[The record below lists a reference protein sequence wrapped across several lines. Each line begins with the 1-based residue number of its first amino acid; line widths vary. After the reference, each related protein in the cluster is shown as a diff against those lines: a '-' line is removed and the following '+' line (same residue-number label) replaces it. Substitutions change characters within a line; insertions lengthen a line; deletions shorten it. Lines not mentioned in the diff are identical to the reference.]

1 MKYSSWF
8 AGLDGVDSILISN
21 GGENA
26 IDKAFFYAT
35 GADEGIFEGS
45 SVIVTPDSERA
56 RMYVYTLEEQSAR
69 KTSHDVIP
77 AGSQAQMKENISLAL
92 KDKKRVGINF
102 SSMTLEMYNDLRS
115 VLPDTQFVDVSG
127 NILNSRMIKT
137 DDEIKRLREAA
148 RISSEALPSIIEHFK
163 EGMTEKELAADIVY
177 EMMKAGADGPSFESI
192 VCFGSNASIPH
203 HLPESRKLK
212 RGDFVLMDYGA
223 VYRRYCSDNTR
234 TVVFGK
240 AEEKQKEIYSIV
252 YEAQKK
258 AMDMIRDGVNG
269 RDVNSKALEVIDDTE
284 YRRKLMHGIGHGIG
298 LEVHDHHAL
307 GSSDFTLRKGMAITD
322 EPGIYIPGYGGVR
335 IEDDLIVKED
345 GFMLI
350 TDTPSKELIEVS

>member
-8 AGLDGVDSILISN
+8 TGLDGVDTILISN

-35 GADEGIFEGS
+35 GADEGLFEGS
-45 SVIVTPDSERA
+45 SVIITPESERA
-56 RMYVYTLEEQSAR
+56 TMFVYSLEEQSAR
-69 KTSHDVIP
+69 KTSHEVI
-77 AGSQAQMKENISLAL
+77 AANSQARMRENISKAL
-92 KDKKRVGINF
+92 KGKMRVGINF
-102 SSMTLEMYNDLRS
+102 SSLTLEMYNELRLN
-115 VLPDTQFVDVSG
+115 LPDVQFVDVSK
-127 NILNSRMIKT
+127 NILNSRMIKS
-137 DDEIKRLREAA
+137 DEEIKPLREAA
-148 RISSEALPSIIEHFK
+148 RISSEALPSILEHLK
-163 EGMTEKELAADIVY
+163 EGITEKELAADIVY

-203 HLPESRKLK
+203 HSPESRKLK

-258 AMDMIRDGVNG
+258 AMEMVRDGVNG
-269 RDVNSKALEVIDDTE
+269 REVNAKALEVIDSTE
-284 YRRKLMHGIGHGIG
+284 YKGRLMHGIGHGIG

-307 GSSDFTLRKGMAITD
+307 GSSDFILRKGMAITD

-345 GFMLI
+345 GFSLI
-350 TDTPSKELIEVS
+350 TNQPSKDLIEVS